1 MSERNWV
8 FLGSQDVSDHRIFQ
22 IRHDLYRLEPA
33 GLERDFVILDTP
45 NWVNIVPLTD
55 DGQVVL
61 IRQFRHGIRR
71 DTLEVPGGMI
81 DPGES
86 PEEAAVRELA
96 EETGY
101 TADRV
106 RFLGRVH
113 PNPAIQGNWSYT
125 YLAEGCRRSAEPS
138 PDLFERIEVEV
149 RPLADVPDLIR
160 REEISHSLMV
170 NAFAFLGITA
180 RP

>member
-1 MSERNWV
+1 M
-8 FLGSQDVSDHRIFQ
+8 
-22 IRHDLYRLEPA
+22 
-33 GLERDFVILDTP
+33 
-45 NWVNIVPLTD
+45 
-55 DGQVVL
+55 VL
-61 IRQFRHGIRR
+61 VRQFRHGIRR
-71 DTLEVPGGMI
+71 DTLEVPGGMV

-101 TADRV
+101 VADRV

-125 YLAEGCRRSAEPS
+125 YLAEGCRPNAEPS

-149 RPLADVPDLIR
+149 RPLSDVPDLIR

-170 NAFAFLGITA
+170 NAFAFLGIVA